1 MLHVPQNIKIPN
13 KVTVV
18 IYCHCEAV
26 ASIMR
31 ATVFSVVIHTH
42 LDISVTD
49 RTAGAH
55 IDESI
60 DTSSAEPRMA
70 ARDKCEAI

>member
-31 ATVFSVVIHTH
+31 DTVFSVVSYTH
-42 LDISVTD
+42 ASPSGYQRD
-49 RTAGAH
+49 RSGSRCPYCRAG
-55 IDESI
+55 
-60 DTSSAEPRMA
+60 TNWQ
-70 ARDKCEAI
+70 KF